1 MVLAQGTLAGYG
13 LAETTEHRHFAPN
26 RARRVEILAF
36 EKAQVL
42 DVAGP
47 LQVFATAN
55 DLAAQRRAPAPYVLE
70 VVAPAAPGI
79 RTSAGLGL
87 VAAPLPG
94 APDAVDTL
102 IVAGGSG
109 VNAAREDEALLNWLG
124 ERAKR
129 ARRLASV
136 CSGALLLA
144 AAGLLAGRRATT
156 HWTRCAELARRHPD
170 VIVESDPIFVRDGDV
185 WTSAGVT
192 AGIDLALAL
201 VEDDLGR
208 QTALAVA
215 RHLVVFLKRPGGQAQ
230 FSAALALQQGDD
242 SFGSLHAWIGDNL
255 AGDLS
260 IPNLAA
266 RAGMSD
272 RTFLRRYKR
281 ATGCTPA
288 KAIERL
294 RVDAAQ
300 HRLCDSGEPIKRIAI
315 RCGFGCE
322 ETMRR
327 SFARIVRVTPQ
338 DYRDRFSR

>member
-1 MVLAQGTLAGYG
+1 MDLASTSLVSYC
-13 LAETTEHRHFAPN
+13 LAEMTDHQHFTPN
-26 RARRVEILAF
+26 QPRRVEILAF
-36 EKAQVL
+36 EMAQLL

-55 DLAAQRRAPAPYVLE
+55 DLAAQRRSPAPYALE
-70 VVAPAAPGI
+70 VVAPATPSV

-87 VAAPLPG
+87 VVTPLPPARG
-94 APDAVDTL
+94 AVDTL
-102 IVAGGSG
+102 LVAGGFG
-109 VNAAREDEALLNWLG
+109 VNAAREDQALLEWLR

-170 VIVESDPIFVRDGDV
+170 VIVESDPIFIRDGDV
-185 WTSAGVT
+185 WTSAGIT

-208 QTALAVA
+208 ETALAVA
-215 RHLVVFLKRPGGQAQ
+215 RQLVVFLKRPGGQAQ

-255 AGDLS
+255 GGDLS
-260 IPNLAA
+260 IPRLAA

-272 RTFLRRYKR
+272 RTFLRRYKQ

-294 RVDAAQ
+294 RVEAAQ
-300 HRLCDSGEPIKRIAI
+300 RRLCDSGEPIKRIAV

-327 SFARIVRVTPQ
+327 SFARIVRVAPQ

>member
-1 MVLAQGTLAGYG
+1 MAQL
-13 LAETTEHRHFAPN
+13 
-26 RARRVEILAF
+26 
-36 EKAQVL
+36 L

-55 DLAAQRRAPAPYVLE
+55 DLAAQRRSPTPYALE
-70 VVAPAAPGI
+70 VVAATTPSV
-79 RTSAGLGL
+79 RTSAGLSL
-87 VAAPLPG
+87 VVTPLPP
-94 APDAVDTL
+94 ARSTVDTL
-102 IVAGGSG
+102 IVAGGFG
-109 VNAAREDEALLNWLG
+109 VNAAREDEALLNWLR
-124 ERAKR
+124 ERAGQ
-129 ARRLASV
+129 ARRVASV

-144 AAGLLAGRRATT
+144 AAGMLAGRRATT

-170 VIVESDPIFVRDGDV
+170 VIVESDPIFIRDGDV
-185 WTSAGVT
+185 WTSAGIT

-208 QTALAVA
+208 ETALAVA
-215 RHLVVFLKRPGGQAQ
+215 RQLVVFLKRPGGQAQ

-255 AGDLS
+255 GGDLS
-260 IPNLAA
+260 IPRLAA

-272 RTFLRRYKR
+272 RTFLRRYKQ
-281 ATGCTPA
+281 ATGWTPA

-294 RVDAAQ
+294 RVEAAQ
-300 HRLCDSGEPIKRIAI
+300 RRLCDSGEPIKRIAV
-315 RCGFGCE
+315 RCGFGCQ

-327 SFARIVRVTPQ
+327 SFARIIRVAPH

>member
-1 MVLAQGTLAGYG
+1 MAQL
-13 LAETTEHRHFAPN
+13 
-26 RARRVEILAF
+26 
-36 EKAQVL
+36 L

-55 DLAAQRRAPAPYVLE
+55 DLAAQRRSPAPYALD
-70 VVAPAAPGI
+70 VVAREAPSVT
-79 RTSAGLGL
+79 TSAGLGL
-87 VAAPLPG
+87 LVAPLPPAQG
-94 APDAVDTL
+94 AVDTL
-102 IVAGGSG
+102 IVAGGFG
-109 VNAAREDEALLNWLG
+109 VNAACDDEALLGWLR
-124 ERAKR
+124 ERA
-129 ARRLASV
+129 AQTRRLASV

-170 VIVESDPIFVRDGDV
+170 LIVEGDPIFIRDGHI

-201 VEDDLGR
+201 VEEDLGR
-208 QTALAVA
+208 LTALAVA
-215 RHLVVFLKRPGGQAQ
+215 RQLVVFLKRPGGQAQ
-230 FSAALALQQGDD
+230 FGAALSLQRGDD
-242 SFGSLHAWIGDNL
+242 SFGALHAWISQNL
-255 AGDLS
+255 SADLS
-260 IPNLAA
+260 IPGLAA

-272 RTFLRRYKR
+272 RTFLRRYKQ

-294 RVDAAQ
+294 RVEAAQ
-300 HRLCDSGEPIKRIAI
+300 HRLCDSREPIKRIAA

-327 SFARIVRVTPQ
+327 SFARIARVPPQ

>member
-1 MVLAQGTLAGYG
+1 MTDHQ
-13 LAETTEHRHFAPN
+13 HFTPN
-26 RARRVEILAF
+26 RPRRVEILAF
-36 EKAQVL
+36 EMAQLL

-55 DLAAQRRAPAPYVLE
+55 DLAAQRRSPTPYALE
-70 VVAPAAPGI
+70 VVAATTPSV
-79 RTSAGLGL
+79 RTSAGLSL
-87 VAAPLPG
+87 VVTPLPP
-94 APDAVDTL
+94 ARSTVDTL
-102 IVAGGSG
+102 IVAGGFG
-109 VNAAREDEALLNWLG
+109 VNAAREDEALLNWLR
-124 ERAKR
+124 ERAGQ
-129 ARRLASV
+129 ARRVASV

-144 AAGLLAGRRATT
+144 AAGMLAGRRATT

-170 VIVESDPIFVRDGDV
+170 VIVESDPIFIRDGDV
-185 WTSAGVT
+185 WTSAGIT

-208 QTALAVA
+208 ETALAVA
-215 RHLVVFLKRPGGQAQ
+215 RQLVVFLKRPGGQAQ

-255 AGDLS
+255 GGDLS
-260 IPNLAA
+260 IPRLAA

-272 RTFLRRYKR
+272 RTFLRRYKQ
-281 ATGCTPA
+281 ATGWTPA

-294 RVDAAQ
+294 RVEAAQ
-300 HRLCDSGEPIKRIAI
+300 RRLCDSGEPIKRIAV
-315 RCGFGCE
+315 RCGFGCQ

-327 SFARIVRVTPQ
+327 SFARIIRVAPH